1 MSRTP
6 EWLERGRKALIGNYA
21 RSPIVMERGEGSVVY
36 DTSGKRYIDL
46 FAGFGGAILGHAHPE
61 LARAAA
67 DQAQRLMHVGN
78 TFYNEPQIELAERL
92 NRHAFPGQAFF
103 CHSGAEAN
111 EAAVKLARLRG
122 QTKSPG
128 RWKMLSLHKS
138 FHGRTLAMIAATGN
152 PAVKAGFGPEVPGF
166 TQVEAGDFDA
176 LARAVDDETAGVIM
190 EPIQGEGGVN
200 FYPEGFAAKVRELCD
215 ARELTLIFD
224 EVWTGC
230 GRTGRWFGHQ
240 HFVRAAESSEFGVQ
254 SSGGGGGRPGSEA
267 RGQKS
272 GRTGEAGHSGPEL
285 RTLNSELSGPELR
298 TPNSELHVTPDIMT
312 LGKAVGGGMPVGVMY
327 ARPEL
332 AQLLT
337 PGKHGSTL
345 GGNAVCT
352 AVSRTIFDVIER
364 DDLVTHAAVQG
375 EHATARLK
383 NERRIA
389 SKVAGVR
396 GRGLFL
402 GVELKQPP
410 EGLVNRA
417 LERGIIVNLTAK
429 NVIRLA
435 PPINIDRKL
444 WDEGLDVLVSLL
456 AEM

>member
-1 MSRTP
+1 MSRTQ
-6 EWLERGRKALIGNYA
+6 EWLERGRKALVQNYA
-21 RSPIVMERGEGSVVY
+21 RSPIVMARGEGSLVY
-36 DTSGKRYIDL
+36 DTDGKRYIDL
-46 FAGFGGAILGHAHPE
+46 FAGFGGAILGHAHPD

-67 DQAQRLMHVGN
+67 EQLQRLWHVGN
-78 TFYNEPQIELAERL
+78 TFYNEPQVEFAERL

-122 QTKSPG
+122 QAKSPS
-128 RWKMLSLHKS
+128 RWKMVSLHKS

-200 FYPEGFAAKVRELCD
+200 FYPEGFAARVRELCD
-215 ARELTLIFD
+215 AREMTLIFD

-240 HFVRAAESSEFGVQ
+240 HFTKSPGAGVQ
-254 SSGGGGGRPGSEA
+254 
-267 RGQKS
+267 
-272 GRTGEAGHSGPEL
+272 GPEL
-285 RTLNSELSGPELR
+285 RVQGAPGSTPAGTTAAEVR
-298 TPNSELHVTPDIMT
+298 TPNAELPERYVTPDIMT

-327 ARPEL
+327 ARPEV
-332 AQLLT
+332 ARLLT

-383 NERRIA
+383 NEKRLAAKI
-389 SKVAGVR
+389 AGVR
-396 GRGLFL
+396 WRGLFL
-402 GVELKQPP
+402 GIELKQPP
-410 EGLVNRA
+410 EGLVNKA
-417 LERGIIVNLTAK
+417 LERGIIVNPTAK

-444 WDEGLDVLVSLL
+444 WDEGLDVLVSVL
-456 AEM
+456 AEL